1 MIMNAINNKK
11 EVFAAAICGLLILFI
26 MLLTAVET
34 LCFRIP
40 GWWRSE
46 YTKYNT
52 PQYVRGEMSMDDAVY
67 VTEQMLDYCVGR
79 IDSLDDVQA
88 TIDGIKAPFFTDREK
103 LHLAD
108 CRKLFMAAYKAR
120 TISVI
125 LLAVLLIAI
134 YLSLANK
141 KRDGSITGSAQSMP
155 FRCVLAKGYL
165 YALAVVAAFS
175 AVIAVISFIDFTYV
189 FTVFHHIFFD
199 NDLWILYPEE
209 DNLIN
214 IMQEAVFADAALTIA
229 AMWLSAA
236 AALAVISIVIIRRYA
251 ADQSPADSGLN

>member
-1 MIMNAINNKK
+1 MNAINNKK

-52 PQYVRGEMSMDDAVY
+52 PQYVNGEMSMDDAVY
-67 VTEQMLDYCVGR
+67 VTEQMLDYCIGR
-79 IDSLDDVQA
+79 IDTLDNVQA
-88 TIDGIKAPFFTDREK
+88 DIDGRTVPFFTEREK

-108 CRKLFMAAYKAR
+108 CRNLFMAAYKAR
-120 TISVI
+120 TISFI

-134 YLSLANK
+134 YLSLAKK
-141 KRDGSITGSAQSMP
+141 KRDGSITGNVQSMS
-155 FRCVLAKGYL
+155 FKYVLAKGYL
-165 YALAVVAAFS
+165 YSLALVAALAVI
-175 AVIAVISFIDFTYV
+175 IAVISFIDFTYV

-199 NDLWILYPEE
+199 NDLWILYPDE

-236 AALAVISIVIIRRYA
+236 AVLAIISIVILRK
-251 ADQSPADSGLN
+251 SGSGLQTSK